1 VTIQYEIAVEDD
13 LLVVVASG
21 VDEDVEEVQSYG
33 MAVIAAAVE
42 HQVTRILCDERSLEY
57 RLGTM
62 DTFQAAKFVA
72 DHAPRV
78 GRAAIVCDSRYLRDA
93 RFWEDVSRNR
103 GLQAAMFT
111 SLSEAR
117 AWLDAQGPAGPPP
130 D

>member
-1 VTIQYEIAVEDD
+1 VTIRYEIAVEDD

-21 VDEDVEEVQSYG
+21 VDEDVAEVRGYG

-62 DTFQAAKFVA
+62 DTFQAARYIA

-78 GRAAIVCDSRYLRDA
+78 GRTAVVCDARYVRDA

-103 GLQAAMFT
+103 GLQAAVFT
-111 SLSEAR
+111 DLAEAR
-117 AWLDAQGPAGPPP
+117 AWLDAQGPAGPPE